1 MRVFRLLVLL
11 ASVSIPFATLTA
23 QDTELKMQRIT
34 MATVPSSDLKA
45 FEERYSRWLGYEVRE
60 RGVISAELAMSWGTP
75 AHEDSPYLLMSSA
88 ASPDVF
94 IRAIEAPAVEGYV
107 PMTTWGWNSIEIIV
121 DDPVKLRENFHDSP
135 FRVIGEPK
143 GLNSYPTIVAF
154 QVQGPDNEVLYLTAE
169 TGDRDASTLPKPGGD
184 IGRIFIMVLA
194 GPDIDTHLEWY
205 GNAFD
210 MQFYPASQTPV
221 GVVQDAQGLSA
232 EEPIWLGIM
241 RLAEHGNLIEFDGYS
256 SAHSGPR
263 PFRAGELP
271 PGIASTSFAV
281 PDLDALDLPFIKS
294 PAIYPG
300 KAYDGR
306 RSATVRGPVGELI
319 ELIESGGEAAE

>member
-1 MRVFRLLVLL
+1 MRVFQLLLLL
-11 ASVSIPFATLTA
+11 ASASLPLATLA
-23 QDTELKMQRIT
+23 ADNPEPKMQRIT
-34 MATVPSSDLKA
+34 MATVPSSDLQA
-45 FEERYSRWLGYEVRE
+45 FEDRYKRWLGYEVRE
-60 RGVISAELAMSWGTP
+60 RGVVSAELAESWGTP
-75 AHEDSPYLLMSSA
+75 AHADSRYLLMSSA

-94 IRAIEAPAVEGYV
+94 IRAVEAQAVEGYV

-121 DDPVKLRENFHDSP
+121 DDPVKLREQFHEGP

-169 TGDRDASTLPKPGGD
+169 TGDRETSTLPKPGGD

-194 GPDIDTHLEWY
+194 GPDIDSHLEWY
-205 GNAFD
+205 GKAFD
-210 MQFYPASQTPV
+210 MQYYPAKQLPV
-221 GVVQDAQGLSA
+221 GVVQDAQALSA

-256 SAHSGPR
+256 AAHSGPR
-263 PFRAGELP
+263 PFHAGELP
-271 PGIASTSFAV
+271 PGVASTSFAV
-281 PDLDALDLPFIKS
+281 PDLDALDLPFIRP
-294 PAIYPG
+294 PAIYAG

-319 ELIESGGEAAE
+319 ELIENPPGGTE